1 MSAVSHPA
9 FELIRTQSIDTLN
22 VEVQEFRH
30 KKTGASHFHFA
41 ADNNENVFLVG
52 LRTVPMDH
60 KGVAHILE
68 HTALCGSN
76 KYNVRDPFFMMIR
89 RSLNTFMNAFT
100 SNDWTAYP
108 FASQNKKDFN
118 NLLSVYL
125 DAVFFA
131 NLDELDFLQEG
142 HRIEFETADD
152 PTSDLV
158 YKGVVFNEMKGAM
171 SSINSSLW
179 QMLCKYLFPST
190 TYHYNSGG
198 DPQFITDLSYDELKA
213 FYKDHYH
220 PSNAMFMTYG
230 DIPAIEHQAQFE
242 EKALSQFEINEEVI
256 AVGKEKRYLSPL
268 RVQEAYAFDSP
279 EDPKEATNLNIGW
292 LLGQNTSL
300 TDVLQAQLLSYAL
313 LENSASPLQQ
323 YLEST
328 HLGKAPSALCGLED
342 SYHELVFVC
351 GLSGSKTESADQFI
365 SEVLGVLEKV
375 ADEGLPL
382 ERLEAIVHQLELSQR
397 EIGGDGYPYG
407 LQMMLTALPC
417 VTHRGDPM
425 ELLNL
430 DPVLDKLRED
440 IQDPNFIKDL
450 VRKLLLDN
458 PHRVELVATANNE
471 LSEKAAQAEK
481 AELANIKNSLSIDE
495 KNAIIEKA
503 KALQARQQLVEDA
516 SVLPK
521 VTLSDIKDDILVLD
535 GSTLNEEPKLTH
547 YQQGTNGLEYQQ
559 IVLPLPDLTDEE
571 KQLLP
576 LYCQCLTELGFNDTP
591 YLEVQNRQSA
601 EVGSIHAF
609 TSIKSDT
616 ANEQHIN
623 GYLVLSSKALNR
635 HATAMSSLLK
645 DTLEKIVFTES
656 QRIKELVSQIK
667 QRKEQSVTGNGHMLA
682 AATAA
687 SKMSGLAGLNHQ
699 LSGIPYLIYLKQ
711 LDQNLQDEHKLASLC
726 ETLAGIHKKIRLQ
739 PMQVLLIN
747 DSTDNDCDTQALVSQ
762 WEPTTTQPTQLQLPE
777 LRETIKQ
784 AWIANSQIN
793 FCAMAFPTVPLSHP
807 DSPALT
813 VLGGFLRNGF
823 LHTAIREKGGAYGA
837 GASQDSNLACF
848 KFYSYRDPR
857 IAGTLDDFS
866 TSIDWVI
873 NNNHSPEQLEEAILG
888 VIGSL
893 DKPASPSGEAKH
905 AFYNA
910 LFGMTPEK
918 RRAFRHAILKVSL
931 SDLQRVAKTYLIK
944 DNASVG
950 VITNE
955 SQKSEVEALGLHI
968 NVV

>member
-1 MSAVSHPA
+1 MPVASHPA
-9 FELIRTQSIDTLN
+9 FELIRTQNIDTLN
-22 VEVQEFRH
+22 VEVQEYRH

-68 HTALCGSN
+68 HTALCGSQ

-142 HRIEFETADD
+142 HRIEFEKPDD
-152 PTSDLV
+152 ANSDLV

-179 QMLCKYLFPST
+179 QMLCKYLFSST

-230 DIPAIEHQAQFE
+230 DIPAAEHQAQFE
-242 EKALSQFEINEEVI
+242 EKALQHFDINEEVI
-256 AVGKEKRYLSPL
+256 SVGKEKRHLAPL
-268 RVQEAYAFDSP
+268 RIQEAYAFDSP
-279 EDPKEATNLNIGW
+279 EDPTEATNLNLGW

-300 TDVLQAQLLSYAL
+300 TDVLHAQLLSYAL

-328 HLGKAPSALCGLED
+328 SLGKAPSALCGLED

-351 GLSGSKTESADQFI
+351 GLSGSKTEHADQFI
-365 SEVLGVLEKV
+365 AEVLGVLEKV
-375 ADEGLPL
+375 AEDGLPQ

-440 IQDPNFIKDL
+440 IKDPNFIKEL

-458 PHRVELVATANNE
+458 PHRVELIATADKN
-471 LSEKAAQAEK
+471 LSENAVAAEK
-481 AELANIKNSLSIDE
+481 AQLADIKASLSAE
-495 KNAIIEKA
+495 QKTAIIEKTQ
-503 KALQARQQLVEDA
+503 ALQERQQLVEDA

-521 VTLSDIKDDILVLD
+521 VTLSDIKDDILVLE
-535 GSTLNEEPKLTH
+535 GSKLSDEPKLTH

-559 IVLPLPDLTDEE
+559 IILPLPDLSDNE
-571 KQLLP
+571 KQLMS
-576 LYCQCLTELGFNDTP
+576 LYCQCLTELGFTDTP
-591 YLEVQNRQSA
+591 YLNVQNRQSA
-601 EVGSIHAF
+601 EVGSIHAY
-609 TSIKSDT
+609 TSIKSDSN
-616 ANEQHIN
+616 NEQQTK
-623 GYLVLSSKALNR
+623 GYLVLSAKALHRN
-635 HATAMSSLLK
+635 AAAMSQLMK
-645 DTLEKIVFTES
+645 DTLHKIVFSES

-667 QRKEQSVTGNGHMLA
+667 QRKEQSITGNGHMLA

-687 SKMSGLAGLNHQ
+687 SKMSGLASLNHK
-699 LSGIPYLIYLKQ
+699 LSGIPYLTFLKQ
-711 LDQNLQDEHKLASLC
+711 LDQDLADDQKLATLC
-726 ETLAGIHKKIRLQ
+726 ETLASIHKKILNQ
-739 PMQVLLIN
+739 PLEILLIN
-747 DSTDNDCDTQALVSQ
+747 DTPDNELNPSELVNQWKTSSEDPSTFN
-762 WEPTTTQPTQLQLPE
+762 LPE
-777 LRETIKQ
+777 MRDKVEQ

-793 FCAMAFPTVPLSHP
+793 FCAQAYPTVPLLHP
-807 DSPALT
+807 DCPALT

-857 IAGTLDDFS
+857 ISGTLEDFS
-866 TSIDWVI
+866 ASIEWLI
-873 NNNHSPEQLEEAILG
+873 NSDHSSDQLEEAILG

-893 DKPASPSGEAKH
+893 DKPASPAGEAKH
-905 AFYNA
+905 AFFNE

-918 RRAFRHAILKVSL
+918 RRAFRHSLLDVTIDDLK
-931 SDLQRVAKTYLIK
+931 RVAKTYLTK
-944 DNASVG
+944 ENASIGIV
-950 VITNE
+950 TNE
-955 SQKSEVEALGLHI
+955 GQKEEVEDLGLTVT
-968 NVV
+968 VV